1 MTVRYGS
8 WFAAGASLLILTA
21 CDNGPSAVRPQAAD
35 AGASGSDAAA
45 TAPSVSTGESAARPP
60 VPTVD
65 GAPMWSETSRY
76 SAQENA
82 QRAYERNG
90 EAFGATSLDDFVKKA
105 HAFVSDPPA
114 GTQTLKRG
122 NGDTLFYDPAGNVFA
137 VATAQGAPRTMF
149 KPDDGPAYWEEQK
162 TREAERSSRAA
173 D

>member
-1 MTVRYGS
+1 MVVRYGS
-8 WFAAGASLLILTA
+8 WLALGASLLILAA
-21 CDNGPSAVRPQAAD
+21 CDNGPSAVQPQAAD
-35 AGASGSDAAA
+35 AGAASSDAVA
-45 TAPSVSTGESAARPP
+45 TAPSPSAERPP

-65 GAPMWSETSRY
+65 GTPMWSETSRY

-82 QRAYERNG
+82 ERAYERNG
-90 EAFGATSLDDFVKKA
+90 EAFGATSLDDFVKMA

-149 KPDDGPAYWEEQK
+149 KPDDGAAYWEEQK
-162 TREAERSSRAA
+162 TREAERATRAA